1 MIGVSESRGDL
12 MKFSITFELEKL
24 EGPNADE
31 EDVRSLLI
39 EEIESLDLWVDDS
52 NYAVSANHG

>member
-1 MIGVSESRGDL
+1 